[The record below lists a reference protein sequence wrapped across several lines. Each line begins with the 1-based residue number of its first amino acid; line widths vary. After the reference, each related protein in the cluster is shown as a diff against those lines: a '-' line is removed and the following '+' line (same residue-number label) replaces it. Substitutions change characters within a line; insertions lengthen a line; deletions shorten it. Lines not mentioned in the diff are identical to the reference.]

1 MKGGNMRRFKFT
13 VIMLLALIVLASCA
27 GSKYKVMY
35 GVSDWYYVN
44 HITLEAKYPAETPET
59 QAWLRKNIHPY
70 MNIMKRLVI
79 AMGAIEKND
88 SVKTTLMASEILAIA
103 TGIKYDASRMVAAI
117 KTKDYDT
124 MEAEAFALKSFIIKK
139 LEERR

>member
-1 MKGGNMRRFKFT
+1 MRKIRF
-13 VIMLLALIVLASCA
+13 VIPLLLILSLVMGCA
-27 GSKYKVMY
+27 ASKYKVMY

-44 HITLEAKYPAETPET
+44 HITLEATYPTETPET

-88 SVKTTLMASEILAIA
+88 SVKTSLMASEILGIA
-103 TGIKYDASRMVAAI
+103 TGIKYDASRIVAAI
-117 KTKDYDT
+117 KAKDYDA
-124 MEAEAFALKSFIIKK
+124 MEIEAFVLKSFIIKK

>member
-1 MKGGNMRRFKFT
+1 MRKRISLFIVM
-13 VIMLLALIVLASCA
+13 VILMALMGCA

-35 GVSDWYYVN
+35 GVSDWYYTN
-44 HITLEAKYPAETPET
+44 HITLEVQYPNETAER

-79 AMGAIEKND
+79 SMGAIEKND
-88 SVKTTLMASEILAIA
+88 SVKAAKMASEILEIA

-117 KTKDYDT
+117 KAKDYDAI
-124 MEAEAFALKSFIIKK
+124 EVEAFALKTFIINK
-139 LEERR
+139 LAERR